1 MIISALLL
9 ALALV
14 QTPAPASGATPG
26 TNSAPDTGST
36 AAQGTREAPAEDGG
50 KGPGAQD
57 AGVLLTP
64 KGGIQAPTQPNTR
77 STATFTQGPRNEPSL
92 GRGVPSTRIRAP
104 LGSLVSVRGQEENHV
119 SGIGLV
125 TGLGGTGDSVNF
137 IRAPLTNFLLT
148 HNIKIDPQQIVSKN
162 AALVSVEA
170 VIPPGTQPGQKI
182 DVRVSA
188 IGDAKS
194 LESGVLLFTELSDS
208 TGSEVYATAS
218 GPITVSGFSRG
229 GEAGG
234 VSRNSTTVGVLTQG
248 GKVERGIQ
256 SNVVSELGYVYLD
269 SHAVHSSYGNVVRI
283 AEAINGLY
291 PGVAQP
297 LNDSRGVRVRV
308 PEDVPESQYMAF
320 LDTILRREI
329 EPDDFARVL
338 VNERTGVVIMGEGVR
353 LRPLAVTFGNL
364 TVTVAESK
372 ETSQPGPLSGG
383 QTQSQPRTDLTVNED
398 NNGLVLIPGAATL
411 EEVVEVLNVLGT
423 TPRDLIS
430 VLEAMS
436 QGGMLLA
443 EVQRM

>member
-1 MIISALLL
+1 MILTAILFLL
-9 ALALV
+9 AQSAAPSN
-14 QTPAPASGATPG
+14 PAPAPAPVPAPQDARGSTPG
-26 TNSAPDTGST
+26 AE
-36 AAQGTREAPAEDGG
+36 EASLLV
-50 KGPGAQD
+50 GPG
-57 AGVLLTP
+57 GV
-64 KGGIQAPTQPNTR
+64 QAPTQPNTR
-77 STATFTQGPRNEPSL
+77 STATYTQGPRREPVL
-92 GRGVPSTRIRAP
+92 GRAAP
-104 LGSLVSVRGQEENHV
+104 TARVSAPIGSLVSVRGQEENHV

-208 TGSEVYATAS
+208 TGTDVYATAA
-218 GPITVSGFSRG
+218 GPITVGGFSRG
-229 GEAGG
+229 GEAGA
-234 VSRNSTTVGVLTQG
+234 VTRNSTTAGVLTQG
-248 GKVERGIQ
+248 GKVERAIP
-256 SNVVSELGYVYLD
+256 SNVVSELGYLYLD

-283 AEAINGLY
+283 AESVNNLY
-291 PGVAQP
+291 PGTAQA
-297 LNDSRGVRVRV
+297 LNDGRGVRVRV
-308 PEDVPESQYMAF
+308 PEDVPEAQHMAF
-320 LDTILRREI
+320 LDSILRREI

-364 TVTVAESK
+364 TVTIAESK
-372 ETSQPGPLSGG
+372 ETSQPGPFSDGTTE
-383 QTQSQPRTDLTVNED
+383 QQARTDVSVNED
-398 NNGLVLIPGAATL
+398 NNGLTVIQGAATL
-411 EEVVEVLNVLGT
+411 EEVVEALNVLGT

>member
-1 MIISALLL
+1 MILALLIALLQGQGEPAPAEKAARPAPPQASLLL
-9 ALALV
+9 APEDGV
-14 QTPAPASGATPG
+14 QAPA
-26 TNSAPDTGST
+26 
-36 AAQGTREAPAEDGG
+36 QPA
-50 KGPGAQD
+50 
-57 AGVLLTP
+57 
-64 KGGIQAPTQPNTR
+64 TR
-77 STATFTQGPRNEPSL
+77 SSATFTKEPRNEPSL
-92 GRGVPSTRIRAP
+92 ARKPDTARLRAP
-104 LGSLVSVRGQEENHV
+104 LGSLITVRGQEDNLV

-148 HNIKIDPQQIVSKN
+148 HNIKVDPQQIVSKN

-170 VIPPGTQPGQKI
+170 TIPPGTQPGQRI

-194 LESGVLLFTELSDS
+194 LESGVLLFTELLDS
-208 TGSEVYATAS
+208 SGSEVFATAA
-218 GPITVSGFSRG
+218 GPITIGGFSRQ
-229 GEAGG
+229 GEAGS
-234 VSRNSTTVGVLTQG
+234 VARNSITVGVLTLG
-248 GKVERGIQ
+248 GKVERAVPA
-256 SNVVSELGYVYLD
+256 SLVSEQGCVYLD
-269 SHAVHSSYGNVVRI
+269 ARGVHGSYGNLVRI
-283 AEAINGLY
+283 ADAINGLY

-297 LNDSRGVRVRV
+297 LTNGRSVRVRV
-308 PEDVPESQYMAF
+308 PEDLPESQYMAF
-320 LDTILRREI
+320 VDTLLRREI

-353 LRPLAVTFGNL
+353 LRPMAVTFGNL

-372 ETSQPGPLSGG
+372 ETSQPGPLSAGTTA
-383 QTQSQPRTDLTVNED
+383 QQPRTDIKVNED